1 VDIIS
6 LENKIGIYFKNENI
20 LKEALTHRSY
30 LNENPSWKLPH
41 NERLEFLGDAVLEL
55 ASTKY
60 LWKTRPKFEEG
71 PLTLLRAALVNTK
84 MLAKVA
90 EEIGL
95 QKYLL
100 VSKGEAQMIGR
111 AMETILAD
119 AFEALTGAIYVD
131 QGFDSAEKFI
141 VQFVLPHLTEIEK
154 KQLYKDPKSLLQ
166 EVSQADLKVTPI
178 YKLLSESGPD
188 HARIFTVGVYFGEK
202 LKGEGSGAS
211 KQEAEIEAARQAL
224 EKIDVRKQKE

>member
-1 VDIIS
+1 VDTIS
-6 LENKIGIYFKNENI
+6 LENKIGVFFKNGNI

-55 ASTKY
+55 VATEY
-60 LWKTRPKFEEG
+60 LWRVRPKFEEG
-71 PLTLLRAALVNTK
+71 LLTLLRAALVNTK
-84 MLAKVA
+84 MLSKIAE

-100 VSKGEAQMIGR
+100 VSKGESQMSGR

-119 AFEALTGAIYVD
+119 AFEALTGAVYVD
-131 QGFDSAEKFI
+131 QGFEAAEKF
-141 VQFVLPHLTEIEK
+141 VSRFVLSRLEEIEK
-154 KQLYKDPKSLLQ
+154 RQLYKDPKSLLQ
-166 EVSQADLKVTPI
+166 EISQADFKMTPEYRI
-178 YKLLSESGPD
+178 LSESGPD
-188 HARIFTVGVYFGEK
+188 HARMFAVGVYFGNE

-211 KQEAEIEAARQAL
+211 KQEAETDAAKKAL
-224 EKIDVRKQKE
+224 EKLEAGK

>member
-1 VDIIS
+1 MDIIS
-6 LENKIGIYFKNENI
+6 LENKIGVFFKNENI

-55 ASTKY
+55 VSTEY
-60 LWKTRPKFEEG
+60 LWRVRPKFEEG
-71 PLTLLRAALVNTK
+71 LLTLLRAALVNTK
-84 MLAKVA
+84 MLSKIAE

-100 VSKGEAQMIGR
+100 VSKGESQMSGR

-131 QGFDSAEKFI
+131 QGFEAAKEFVSR
-141 VQFVLPHLTEIEK
+141 FVLSRLEEIEK
-154 KQLYKDPKSLLQ
+154 GQLYKDPKSLLQ
-166 EVSQADLKVTPI
+166 EISQADFKVTPEYRI
-178 YKLLSESGPD
+178 LSESGPD
-188 HARIFTVGVYFGEK
+188 HARIFTVGVYFGNE

-211 KQEAEIEAARQAL
+211 KQEAETDAAKKAL
-224 EKIDVRKQKE
+224 EKLEAGK

>member
-1 VDIIS
+1 M
-6 LENKIGIYFKNENI
+6 ENKIGVFFKNENI

-55 ASTKY
+55 VSTEY
-60 LWKTRPKFEEG
+60 LWRVRPKFEEG
-71 PLTLLRAALVNTK
+71 LLTLLRAALVNTK
-84 MLAKVA
+84 MLSKIAE

-100 VSKGEAQMIGR
+100 VSKGESQMSGR

-131 QGFDSAEKFI
+131 QGFEAAKEFVSR
-141 VQFVLPHLTEIEK
+141 FVLSRLEEIEK
-154 KQLYKDPKSLLQ
+154 GQLYKDPKSLLQ
-166 EVSQADLKVTPI
+166 EISQADFKVTPEYRI
-178 YKLLSESGPD
+178 LSESGPD
-188 HARIFTVGVYFGEK
+188 HARIFTVGVYFGNE

-211 KQEAEIEAARQAL
+211 KQEAETDAAKKAL
-224 EKIDVRKQKE
+224 EKLEAGK

>member
-1 VDIIS
+1 MDIIS
-6 LENKIGIYFKNENI
+6 LENKIGIYFKNENT

-60 LWKTRPKFEEG
+60 LWKMRPKLEEG

-90 EEIGL
+90 EEIEL

-119 AFEALTGAIYVD
+119 AFEALTGAIYID

-141 VQFVLPHLTEIEK
+141 AQFVLPHLAEIEK

-166 EVSQADLKVTPI
+166 EVSQADSKVTPV

-188 HARIFTVGVYFGEK
+188 HARIFTVGVYFGEEI
-202 LKGEGSGAS
+202 KGEGSGAS
-211 KQEAEIEAARQAL
+211 KQEAEIEAARQVL

>member
-6 LENKIGIYFKNENI
+6 LENKIGVFFKNENI

-55 ASTKY
+55 VSTEY
-60 LWKTRPKFEEG
+60 LWRVRPKFEEG
-71 PLTLLRAALVNTK
+71 LLTLLRAALVNTK
-84 MLAKVA
+84 MLSKIAE

-100 VSKGEAQMIGR
+100 VSKGESQMSGR

-131 QGFDSAEKFI
+131 QGFEAAKEFVSR
-141 VQFVLPHLTEIEK
+141 FVLSRLEEIEK
-154 KQLYKDPKSLLQ
+154 GQLYKDPKSLLQ
-166 EVSQADLKVTPI
+166 EISQADFKVTPEYRI
-178 YKLLSESGPD
+178 LSESGPD
-188 HARIFTVGVYFGEK
+188 HARIFTVGVYFGNE

-211 KQEAEIEAARQAL
+211 KQEAETDAAKKAL
-224 EKIDVRKQKE
+224 EKLEAGK

>member
-6 LENKIGIYFKNENI
+6 LENKIGVFFKNENI

-55 ASTKY
+55 VSTEY
-60 LWKTRPKFEEG
+60 LWRVRPKFEEG
-71 PLTLLRAALVNTK
+71 LLTLLRAALVNTK
-84 MLAKVA
+84 MLSKIA

-100 VSKGEAQMIGR
+100 VSKGESQMSGR

-131 QGFDSAEKFI
+131 QGFEAAEKF
-141 VQFVLPHLTEIEK
+141 VSRFVLSRLEEIEK
-154 KQLYKDPKSLLQ
+154 GQLYKDPKSLLQ
-166 EVSQADLKVTPI
+166 EISQADFRVTPEYRI
-178 YKLLSESGPD
+178 LSESGPD
-188 HARIFTVGVYFGEK
+188 HARIFTVGVYFGND
-202 LKGEGSGAS
+202 LQGEGSGAS
-211 KQEAEIEAARQAL
+211 KQEAETDAAKKAL
-224 EKIDVRKQKE
+224 EKLEAGK